1 MKEYLKKVSQV
12 YDEVKSDDNGLSS
25 SEASARLEK
34 NGKNKLAEGKKESLI
49 HKFLKQFADPMII
62 ILIVA
67 AVISA
72 VTAAIG
78 GEGFADVFIIM
89 FVVILNAVLG
99 VWQES
104 KAEEAIAALQEIAA
118 ATSKVI
124 RDGKL
129 TDIKSEDLVIGD
141 VVVLEAGDS
150 VPADCRIISSASMK
164 IEEAALTG
172 ESVPVNKQVD
182 EIDPL
187 GSDDVPLGDRKNMCY
202 MGSNVVY
209 GHGKA
214 VVVATGMD
222 TEMGKIADA
231 LATAEE
237 GQTPLQLKLNQLSKI
252 LSILV
257 LGICVFIFAFD
268 IIRALVVGDTV
279 NFNSVLDTFMVA
291 VSLAVAAIPEGLA
304 AVVTIVLTHLCYTD

>member
-141 VVVLEAGDS
+141 VVVLEA
-150 VPADCRIISSASMK
+150 C
-164 IEEAALTG
+164 L
-172 ESVPVNKQVD
+172 
-182 EIDPL
+182 L
-187 GSDDVPLGDRKNMCY
+187 
-202 MGSNVVY
+202 
-209 GHGKA
+209 
-214 VVVATGMD
+214 
-222 TEMGKIADA
+222 
-231 LATAEE
+231 
-237 GQTPLQLKLNQLSKI
+237 
-252 LSILV
+252 
-257 LGICVFIFAFD
+257 
-268 IIRALVVGDTV
+268 
-279 NFNSVLDTFMVA
+279 
-291 VSLAVAAIPEGLA
+291 
-304 AVVTIVLTHLCYTD
+304 YTSPSPRD